1 MRSASTNFANRSYI
15 SVPVLL
21 GGIQALALCSWG
33 NSACLIALLNRI
45 TKQKCSNV
53 LFVASQHL
61 GSSAE
66 TVDEHTPQPWLTK
79 AKLTRTVVASALAES
94 RGGH

>member
-15 SVPVLL
+15 SVPVRL

-45 TKQKCSNV
+45 TKK
-53 LFVASQHL
+53 
-61 GSSAE
+61 SAA
-66 TVDEHTPQPWLTK
+66 TFRLWRHTIL
-79 AKLTRTVVASALAES
+79 AALPKQLMS
-94 RGGH
+94 THPSHG